1 MNKDKM
7 YKDMIETLKDTLKEV
22 CEKHDCM
29 ECYDGCMTT
38 LETIADDAQQ
48 TLNV

>member
-1 MNKDKM
+1 MNEIKT

-29 ECYDGCMTT
+29 EYYDGCMLV
-38 LETIADDAQQ
+38 LEDIAEDAQQ
-48 TLNV
+48 TLDV

>member
-1 MNKDKM
+1 MDKDKM

-22 CEKHDCM
+22 CEKYDCM
-29 ECYDGCMTT
+29 ERYDGCMLV
-38 LETIADDAQQ
+38 LEDIAEDAQQ

>member
-1 MNKDKM
+1 MDRGKM

-29 ECYDGCMTT
+29 ERYDGCMLV
-38 LETIADDAQQ
+38 LEDIAEDAQQ
-48 TLNV
+48 TLEV

>member
-1 MNKDKM
+1 MDKDKM

-22 CEKHDCM
+22 CEKYDCM
-29 ECYDGCMTT
+29 ECYDGCMLV
-38 LETIADDAQQ
+38 LEDIAEDAQQ